1 MKEKLSHELR
11 EAFTAAK
18 DEAFRC
24 KDSKL
29 RLEHVL
35 FGIMTTKNIIHE
47 ILNERVSDFGLLI
60 QDIQNF
66 NKRQAEPDTEVTN
79 ESVLHFDVILQ
90 EVMMQCSKIK
100 KKEEYINPELFFLT
114 SMDLNVAII
123 KIIKDYNIT
132 KPFIERRLKQLN
144 VNDGYHDDEVGKRGS
159 SGNESSSSQ
168 NKNTKSK
175 TPILD
180 NFSRDLTTLA
190 GEGKL
195 DPVIGREAEVERVAQ
210 ILSRRKK
217 NNPVLIGDP
226 GVGKTA
232 IAEGLALKIANN
244 ECPRT
249 LQGKRLVA
257 LDLTLMVA
265 GTKYRGEFEQRI
277 KGLLEEVRDNRN
289 VILFVDELHTIV
301 GAGNGAGALD
311 AANVFKPALARGE
324 VQCIGA
330 TTLDEYREHIEKDGA
345 LERRF
350 QKVMINAPT
359 LAETREILMNIRPQY
374 QKYHNVEYTDLA
386 IDEIIRLS
394 DRYITN
400 REFPDKA
407 IDIMDEAGSRAQVSL
422 KSPKEI
428 KELEERLKKIKD
440 EKNIVVKSQDFERA
454 ADLRDQEKNV
464 LAELEKRNSDWKK
477 RIATERTVVDEEMIC
492 EVVSMMTGI
501 PITKISENE
510 IKRLM
515 HIDKEIGG
523 SVIGQTDAIK
533 KIASAIKRNRTGI
546 RKQNKPIGSFMFIG
560 PTGVGKTE
568 LAKVLASTVF
578 GSQDALIRIDMSEY
592 GEKFNVSKL
601 IGAPPGYVGYNE
613 GGQLTEQVRNKPY
626 SVILFDE
633 IEKGHP
639 DIFDT
644 LLQVLDEGHLTDGSG
659 RKVNFKNTIII
670 MTSNTGLKEVQDFGV
685 KIGFNTNE
693 SSEDKSKE
701 IIEKALKKQFKP
713 EFLNRLDEIV
723 FFKNLTNEDIIKIVD
738 IQLGELA
745 DRLAESNYSFTVTD
759 EVKEKLAELGYSKT
773 YGARELQRTIQKH
786 IEDRM
791 SDELLKNGMPEKA
804 EFSIVYDEKQKEI
817 MVQFI

>member
-1 MKEKLSHELR
+1 MKEKMSNELR
-11 EAFTAAK
+11 LAFTAAK
-18 DEAFRC
+18 NEAFRC

-35 FGIMTTKNIIHE
+35 YGILTTENVIHE
-47 ILNERVSDFGLLI
+47 ILKERVSDFGLLI
-60 QDIQNF
+60 EDIENF
-66 NKRQAEPDTEVTN
+66 NKRQTEQADITN
-79 ESVLHFDVILQ
+79 ESVLHFDTLLQ
-90 EVMMQCSKIK
+90 EVMIQCSKTK
-100 KKEEYINPELFFLT
+100 KKEEFINPEIFFLT
-114 SMDLNVAII
+114 AMELNVAII

-144 VNDGYHDDEVGKRGS
+144 VTDGYFDEDSGKRGS
-159 SGNESSSSQ
+159 SGNESSSSS
-168 NKNTKSK
+168 KNMKSK

-190 GEGKL
+190 SEGKL

-232 IAEGLALKIANN
+232 IAEGLAVKIAKND
-244 ECPRT
+244 CPRT

-359 LAETREILMNIRPQY
+359 LAETKQILLNLREKY
-374 QKYHNVEYTDLA
+374 QDYHNVSYTDGA
-386 IDEIIRLS
+386 VDEIVRLA

-422 KSPKEI
+422 KAPKEI
-428 KELEERLKKIKD
+428 KELEEKLKTIKED
-440 EKNIVVKSQDFERA
+440 KQVVVKSQDFEKA
-454 ADLRDQEKNV
+454 AELRDQEKKV
-464 LAELEKRNSDWKK
+464 VTELEKKNAEWKK
-477 RIATERTVVDEEMIC
+477 RITTEKTVVDDEMIC

-501 PITKISENE
+501 PITKVSENE
-510 IKRLM
+510 IKRLIN
-515 HIDKEIGG
+515 IDKEISH
-523 SVIGQTDAIK
+523 SVVGQQDAIE

-560 PTGVGKTE
+560 PSGVGKTE
-568 LAKVLASTVF
+568 LAKVLSKKVF
-578 GSQDALIRIDMSEY
+578 GTEDSLIRVDMSEY

-633 IEKGHP
+633 IEKAHP
-639 DIFDT
+639 DIFNT
-644 LLQVLDEGHLTDGSG
+644 LLQLLDEGHLTDGSG

-685 KIGFNTNE
+685 KIGFNASE
-693 SSEDKSKE
+693 SSDDSSKD
-701 IIEKALKKQFKP
+701 IIEKALRKHFKP
-713 EFLNRLDEIV
+713 EFLNRLDEII
-723 FFKNLTNEDIIKIVD
+723 FFKHLNNEDIIKIVD
-738 IQLGELA
+738 IQLNDLA
-745 DRLAESNYSFTVTD
+745 ERLAESNYTFTASD
-759 EVKEKLAELGYSKT
+759 EVKQKLAELGYNKT
-773 YGARELQRTIQKH
+773 YGARELQRTIQKYV
-786 IEDRM
+786 EDPM
-791 SDELLKNGMPEKA
+791 SDELLVAGMPETA
-804 EFSIVYDEKQKEI
+804 NFNVTFNSEKDKI
-817 MVQFI
+817 LVSLI

>member
-1 MKEKLSHELR
+1 MKEKMSNELR
-11 EAFTAAK
+11 LAFNAAK

-35 FGIMTTKNIIHE
+35 YGILTTDNIIHE
-47 ILNERVSDFGLLI
+47 ILNERVSDFGLLV
-60 QDIQNF
+60 QDIENF
-66 NKRQAEPDTEVTN
+66 NKRQTEQADITN
-79 ESVLHFDVILQ
+79 ESILHFDTLLQ
-90 EVMMQCSKIK
+90 EVLMQCSKIK
-100 KKEEYINPELFFLT
+100 KKEENINPELFFLT
-114 SMDLNVAII
+114 AMDLNVAII
-123 KIIKDYNIT
+123 KIIKDCNIT

-144 VNDGYHDDEVGKRGS
+144 VTDGYFDEESGKKGS
-159 SGNESSSSQ
+159 SSGESSSSS
-168 NKNTKSK
+168 KNIKSK

-190 GEGKL
+190 SQGKL

-210 ILSRRKK
+210 IISRRKK

-232 IAEGLALKIANN
+232 IAEGLAVKIANN
-244 ECPRT
+244 DCPRT

-289 VILFVDELHTIV
+289 VILFVDELHTLV

-330 TTLDEYREHIEKDGA
+330 TTLDEYREYIEKDGA

-350 QKVMINAPT
+350 QRVIINAPT
-359 LAETREILMNIRPQY
+359 LVETKQILLNLKDKY
-374 QKYHNVEYTDLA
+374 QDFHNVTYTDEA
-386 IDEIIRLS
+386 IDEIVRLA

-407 IDIMDEAGSRAQVSL
+407 IDIMDEAGSRARVSL
-422 KSPKEI
+422 KAPKEI
-428 KELEERLKKIKD
+428 KVLEDRLKVIKD
-440 EKNIVVKSQDFERA
+440 NKQLVVKSQDFEKA
-454 ADLRDQEKNV
+454 AELRDQEKKV
-464 LAELEKRNSDWKK
+464 ITELDKRNAEWKN
-477 RIATERTVVDEEMIC
+477 RISTEKTVVDDEMIC
-492 EVVSMMTGI
+492 EVVSMMTGV
-501 PITKISENE
+501 PITKVSENE
-510 IKRLM
+510 IKRLIN
-515 HIDKEIGG
+515 IDKEISN
-523 SVIGQTDAIK
+523 SVVGQQDAIE

-560 PTGVGKTE
+560 PSGVGKTE
-568 LAKVLASTVF
+568 LAKVLSKKVF
-578 GSQDALIRIDMSEY
+578 GTEDSLIRVDMSEY
-592 GEKFNVSKL
+592 GEKFNVTKL

-633 IEKGHP
+633 IEKAHP
-639 DIFDT
+639 DIFNT
-644 LLQVLDEGHLTDGSG
+644 LLQLLDEGHLTDGSG

-685 KIGFNTNE
+685 KIGFNASE
-693 SSEDKSKE
+693 SSDDTSKD
-701 IIEKALKKQFKP
+701 IIEKALRKHFKP
-713 EFLNRLDEIV
+713 EFLNRLDEVI
-723 FFKNLTNEDIIKIVD
+723 FFKHLNTEDIIKIVD
-738 IQLGELA
+738 IQLNDLS
-745 DRLAESNYSFTVTD
+745 DRLAESNYRFTVTED
-759 EVKEKLAELGYSKT
+759 VKEKLAKLGYNRT
-773 YGARELQRTIQKH
+773 YGARELQRTIQKYV
-786 IEDRM
+786 EDPM
-791 SDELLKNGMPEKA
+791 SDELLVAGMPESA
-804 EFSIVYDEKQKEI
+804 NFSVIFDKEKDKI
-817 MVQFI
+817 LVSLI

>member
-1 MKEKLSHELR
+1 MKEKMSNELR
-11 EAFTAAK
+11 MAFNAAK
-18 DEAFRC
+18 EEAFRC
-24 KDSKL
+24 NDSKL

-35 FGIMTTKNIIHE
+35 YGILTTDNIIHE

-60 QDIQNF
+60 QDIENF
-66 NKRQAEPDTEVTN
+66 NKRQTDQTDLTK
-79 ESVLHFDVILQ
+79 ESILHFDTLLQ
-90 EVMMQCSKIK
+90 EVLMQCSKTK
-100 KKEEYINPELFFLT
+100 KKEEYINPEHFFLT

-144 VNDGYHDDEVGKRGS
+144 VTDGYFDEESGKRGS
-159 SGNESSSSQ
+159 SGNESSSTTGKQ
-168 NKNTKSK
+168 TKSK

-190 GEGKL
+190 IEGKL

-232 IAEGLALKIANN
+232 IAEGLAVKIANN
-244 ECPRT
+244 DCPRT

-359 LAETREILMNIRPQY
+359 LAQTKQILTNLRVKY
-374 QKYHNVEYTDLA
+374 QDFHNVSYTDEA
-386 IDEIIRLS
+386 IDEIVRLA

-422 KSPKEI
+422 KAPKEI
-428 KELEERLKKIKD
+428 KELEEKLKTIKD
-440 EKNIVVKSQDFERA
+440 NKQLVVKSQDFEKA
-454 ADLRDQEKNV
+454 AELRDQEKKV
-464 LAELEKRNSDWKK
+464 LSELDKQSSEWKK
-477 RIATERTVVDEEMIC
+477 RMSTEKTVVDDEMIC

-510 IKRLM
+510 IKRLIN
-515 HIDKEIGG
+515 IDKEISH
-523 SVIGQTDAIK
+523 SVVGQQEAIE

-560 PTGVGKTE
+560 PSGVGKTE
-568 LAKVLASTVF
+568 LAKVLSKKVF
-578 GSQDALIRIDMSEY
+578 GTEDSLIRVDMSEY
-592 GEKFNVSKL
+592 GEKFNISKL

-633 IEKGHP
+633 IEKAHP
-639 DIFDT
+639 DVFNT
-644 LLQVLDEGHLTDGSG
+644 LLQLLDEGHLTDGSG

-685 KIGFNTNE
+685 KIGFNASDDTN
-693 SSEDKSKE
+693 DKSKE
-701 IIEKALKKQFKP
+701 IIEKALKKHFKP
-713 EFLNRLDEIV
+713 EFLNRLDEII
-723 FFKNLTNEDIIKIVD
+723 FFKHLNTEDIIKIVD
-738 IQLGELA
+738 IQLNDLSE
-745 DRLAESNYSFTVTD
+745 RLAESNYAFTVTED
-759 EVKEKLAELGYSKT
+759 VKAKLAELGYNKT
-773 YGARELQRTIQKH
+773 YGARELQRTIQKYV
-786 IEDRM
+786 EDPM
-791 SDELLKNGMPEKA
+791 SDQLLIHGMPETA
-804 EFSIVYDEKQKEI
+804 NFSVTFDQEADKILVNLI
-817 MVQFI
+817 

>member
-1 MKEKLSHELR
+1 MKEKMSNELR
-11 EAFTAAK
+11 LAFTAAK
-18 DEAFRC
+18 NEAFRC

-35 FGIMTTKNIIHE
+35 YGILTTENVIHE
-47 ILNERVSDFGLLI
+47 ILKERVSDFGLLI
-60 QDIQNF
+60 EDIENF
-66 NKRQAEPDTEVTN
+66 NKRQTEQADITN
-79 ESVLHFDVILQ
+79 ESVLHFDTLLQ
-90 EVMMQCSKIK
+90 EVMIQCSKTK
-100 KKEEYINPELFFLT
+100 KKEEFINPEIFFLT
-114 SMDLNVAII
+114 AMELNVAII

-144 VNDGYHDDEVGKRGS
+144 VTDGYFDEDSGKRGS
-159 SGNESSSSQ
+159 PGNESSSSS
-168 NKNTKSK
+168 KNMKSK

-190 GEGKL
+190 SEGKL

-232 IAEGLALKIANN
+232 IAEGLAVKIAKND
-244 ECPRT
+244 CPRT

-359 LAETREILMNIRPQY
+359 LAETKQILLNLREKY
-374 QKYHNVEYTDLA
+374 QDYHNVSYTDGA
-386 IDEIIRLS
+386 VDEIVRLA

-422 KSPKEI
+422 KAPKEI
-428 KELEERLKKIKD
+428 KELEEKLKTIKED
-440 EKNIVVKSQDFERA
+440 KQVVVKSQDFEKA
-454 ADLRDQEKNV
+454 AELRDQEKKV
-464 LAELEKRNSDWKK
+464 VTELEKKNAEWKK
-477 RIATERTVVDEEMIC
+477 RIATEKTVVDDEMIC

-501 PITKISENE
+501 PITKVSENE
-510 IKRLM
+510 IKRLIN
-515 HIDKEIGG
+515 IDKEISH
-523 SVIGQTDAIK
+523 SVVGQQDAIE

-560 PTGVGKTE
+560 PSGVGKTE
-568 LAKVLASTVF
+568 LAKVLSKKVF
-578 GSQDALIRIDMSEY
+578 GTEDSLIRVDMSEY

-633 IEKGHP
+633 IEKAHP
-639 DIFDT
+639 DIFNT
-644 LLQVLDEGHLTDGSG
+644 LLQLLDEGHLTDGSG

-685 KIGFNTNE
+685 KIGFNASE
-693 SSEDKSKE
+693 SSDDTSKD
-701 IIEKALKKQFKP
+701 IIEKALRKHFKP
-713 EFLNRLDEIV
+713 EFLNRLDEII
-723 FFKNLTNEDIIKIVD
+723 FFKHLNNEDIIKIVD
-738 IQLGELA
+738 IQLNDLA
-745 DRLAESNYSFTVTD
+745 ERLAESNYTFTASD
-759 EVKEKLAELGYSKT
+759 EVKQKLAELGYNKT
-773 YGARELQRTIQKH
+773 YGARELQRTIQKYV
-786 IEDRM
+786 EDPM
-791 SDELLKNGMPEKA
+791 SDELLVAGMPETANFNVTFDSDKDKILV
-804 EFSIVYDEKQKEI
+804 SLI
-817 MVQFI
+817 

>member
-1 MKEKLSHELR
+1 MKEKMSNELR
-11 EAFTAAK
+11 LAFNAAK
-18 DEAFRC
+18 NEAFRC
-24 KDSKL
+24 KDSLL

-35 FGIMTTKNIIHE
+35 FGILTTENVIHE
-47 ILNERVSDFGLLI
+47 ILKERVSDFGLLI
-60 QDIQNF
+60 QDIENF
-66 NKRQAEPDTEVTN
+66 NKRQTEQAEISD
-79 ESVLHFDVILQ
+79 ESILHFDTLLQ
-90 EVMMQCSKIK
+90 EVMIQCSKTK
-100 KKEEYINPELFFLT
+100 KKEENINPELFFLT
-114 SMDLNVAII
+114 AMELNVAII

-144 VNDGYHDDEVGKRGS
+144 VTDGYFDEDSGKRGS
-159 SGNESSSSQ
+159 SGSESSSSS
-168 NKNTKSK
+168 KNMKSK

-190 GEGKL
+190 SQGKL

-232 IAEGLALKIANN
+232 IAEGLAVKIANN
-244 ECPRT
+244 DCPRT

-289 VILFVDELHTIV
+289 VILFVDELHTLV

-359 LAETREILMNIRPQY
+359 LVETKQILLNLREKY
-374 QKYHNVEYTDLA
+374 QDFHNVSYTDEA
-386 IDEIIRLS
+386 VDEIVRLA

-422 KSPKEI
+422 KAPKEI
-428 KELEERLKKIKD
+428 KELEDKLKAIKD
-440 EKNIVVKSQDFERA
+440 NKQLVVKSQDFEKA
-454 ADLRDQEKNV
+454 AELRDQEKKV
-464 LAELEKRNSDWKK
+464 VTELEKKNAEWKN
-477 RIATERTVVDEEMIC
+477 RISTEKTVVDDEMIC

-501 PITKISENE
+501 PITKVSENE
-510 IKRLM
+510 IKRLIN
-515 HIDKEIGG
+515 IDKEISN
-523 SVIGQTDAIK
+523 SVVGQQDAIE

-560 PTGVGKTE
+560 PSGVGKTE
-568 LAKVLASTVF
+568 LAKVLSKKVF
-578 GSQDALIRIDMSEY
+578 GTEDSLIRVDMSEY

-633 IEKGHP
+633 IEKAHP
-639 DIFDT
+639 DIFNT
-644 LLQVLDEGHLTDGSG
+644 LLQLLDEGHLTDGSG

-685 KIGFNTNE
+685 KIGFNASE
-693 SSEDKSKE
+693 SSDDASKD
-701 IIEKALKKQFKP
+701 IIEKALKKHFKP
-713 EFLNRLDEIV
+713 EFLNRLDEII
-723 FFKNLTNEDIIKIVD
+723 FFKHLNTEDIIKIVD
-738 IQLGELA
+738 IQLNDLS
-745 DRLAESNYSFTVTD
+745 DRLAESNYTFTVTED
-759 EVKEKLAELGYSKT
+759 VKEKLAELGYNRT
-773 YGARELQRTIQKH
+773 YGARELQRTIQKYV
-786 IEDRM
+786 EDPM
-791 SDELLKNGMPEKA
+791 SDELLVAGMPESA
-804 EFSIVYDEKQKEI
+804 NFTVSFDKETDKI
-817 MVQFI
+817 LVSLI